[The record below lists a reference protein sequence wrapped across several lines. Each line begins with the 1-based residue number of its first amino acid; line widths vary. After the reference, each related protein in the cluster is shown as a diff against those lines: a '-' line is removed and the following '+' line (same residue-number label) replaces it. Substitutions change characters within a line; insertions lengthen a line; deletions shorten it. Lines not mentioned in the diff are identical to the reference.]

1 MENVSIDDM
10 LEMIDNGA
18 SVEDLHN
25 YLEERGC

>member
-18 SVEDLHN
+18 SVEDLRN